1 MFNGTGRGYDIRG
14 KVLGRVFVVVVIF
27 AEGVSLN
34 LF

>member
-1 MFNGTGRGYDIRG
+1 MFNETGRGYDIRG
-14 KVLGRVFVVVVIF
+14 KVLRRVFVVVVIF